1 MPAVIPP
8 HCGDPDHWDPIN
20 CPADRVNRPPLNT
33 VAASAEDAVVAAAAA
48 GPDLKKAVFATNF
61 TTNTTTN
68 NNFTVDGVAALNRT
82 AQANATVA
90 PENSY
95 QRNQFEYDARSM
107 GFAIGILILV
117 GAFFAYV
124 LFADICSGKYR
135 FKKRFRAAFAA
146 KFQGEEGL
154 PFWNKKNKGP
164 QQQQTATPGQQ
175 QMTQRSQ
182 SATGTVA
189 TRASGNTTTFVAT
202 STTPTPEPPA
212 KASSDTNGK
221 GKSNSNG
228 SEATKTTTK
237 ATTASHPSNGTASTS
252 APAVADTSAPARA
265 SNGRSASAVSASS
278 PVDLTLKTSNPPRI
292 PTPAAISALDDGK
305 RQSNNSLGRAVL
317 SVFAK

>member
-33 VAASAEDAVVAAAAA
+33 VAASAEGAVAAAV
-48 GPDLKKAVFATNF
+48 PDFKKAVFATNF

-68 NNFTVDGVAALNRT
+68 KNFTVDGVAALNRT

-90 PENSY
+90 PENPY

-135 FKKRFRAAFAA
+135 FKKRFRAASAA

-154 PFWNKKNKGP
+154 PFWNKKNKAP

-175 QMTQRSQ
+175 QIAPRSQ

-221 GKSNSNG
+221 GKSNG
-228 SEATKTTTK
+228 SEATKTMTK
-237 ATTASHPSNGTASTS
+237 ATTASRPSNGTASTS
-252 APAVADTSAPARA
+252 APAAATSSTPARA

>member
-33 VAASAEDAVVAAAAA
+33 VAASAEGAVAAAV
-48 GPDLKKAVFATNF
+48 PDFKKAVFATNF

-68 NNFTVDGVAALNRT
+68 NSFTVDGVAALNRT

-90 PENSY
+90 PENPY

-124 LFADICSGKYR
+124 LLADICSGKYR
-135 FKKRFRAAFAA
+135 LKKRFRAAFAA

-154 PFWNKKNKGP
+154 PFWNKKNK
-164 QQQQTATPGQQ
+164 QQTATPGQQ
-175 QMTQRSQ
+175 QQQIAPRSQ

-189 TRASGNTTTFVAT
+189 TGASGNTTTFVAT
-202 STTPTPEPPA
+202 SANPTPEPPA

-237 ATTASHPSNGTASTS
+237 ETTASHPSNGTASTS
-252 APAVADTSAPARA
+252 APAVAATSAPARA
-265 SNGRSASAVSASS
+265 SNGRLASAVSASS